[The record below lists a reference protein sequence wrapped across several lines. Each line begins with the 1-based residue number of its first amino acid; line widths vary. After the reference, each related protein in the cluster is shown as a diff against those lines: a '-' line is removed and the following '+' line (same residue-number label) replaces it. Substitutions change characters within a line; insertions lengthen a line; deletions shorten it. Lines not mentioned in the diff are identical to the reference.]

1 MTERPEERL
10 GVPAFCFHASVV
22 IAPSIYAMCS
32 KGGSKEEEE
41 KAFPLGRDTWMEIA
55 Y

>member
-22 IAPSIYAMCS
+22 IAPSIYAMCC

-41 KAFPLGRDTWMEIA
+41 KAFLLVRDMRVEIA